1 MEREEVNL
9 AQVLDAKEKRF
20 ERQQRLLH
28 EYGLPLVSLT
38 INMPGAIKDLPVL
51 RRLCEYGVR
60 EISRRF
66 PIVASQTLYLP
77 TGPEALLVVRENPED
92 IKGFAVHL
100 EESHD
105 FGRLLDMDVFD
116 EKGALLSRKNQGQG
130 RTCFICGNE
139 AAVCMRTTRHGKE
152 DLQQAVYK
160 RIHSFLAWETRSV
173 SPQAEKIGAIGLESM
188 LFEAACTPAPG
199 LVDRVNSGAHRDMDF
214 YTFMASSAALAF
226 SMARCAQAGIFHRGA
241 IQDLLPVLR
250 RIGIEGET
258 SMFEA
263 TRGVNTQKGLLFIL
277 GILAGAAGYGLSK
290 SEELHAKAILSHVSA
305 MVSGIVERELASI
318 RQKPKEALTF
328 GERLYLDYGVTGIR
342 GEMEQGLPAVALYGL
357 PALKDALAKG
367 LTVNDA
373 LVHALLVLMTCVE
386 DTTVMHRHHPDKLHH
401 WMRPKVQVVLDK
413 GSMFTEEGREAL
425 QELDKLFI
433 KENVSPGGAADLLAA
448 VWFLYKINLIHWTG
462 GAENAV

>member
-9 AQVLDAKEKRF
+9 AQVLEAKEKRF
-20 ERQQRLLH
+20 DRQQRLLH

-66 PIVASQTLYLP
+66 PVAIAKTLYLP
-77 TGPEALLVVRENPED
+77 TGPEALLAVREKAGILKD
-92 IKGFAVHL
+92 FAIHL
-100 EESHD
+100 EESRD

-214 YTFMASSAALAF
+214 YTFMTSSAALSFAI
-226 SMARCAQAGIFHRGA
+226 ARCAQAGIFHSGE

-250 RIGIEGET
+250 SIGIEGET

-328 GERLYLDYGVTGIR
+328 GERLYLDYGITGIR

-357 PALKDALAKG
+357 PALEDALAKG
-367 LTVNDA
+367 LAVNDA

-401 WMRPKVQVVLDK
+401 WMRPKVQDVLNK
-413 GSMFTEEGREAL
+413 GSMFTEEGRAAL

-448 VWFLYKINLIHWTG
+448 VWFLHKINHIHRTG